1 MKDLTFLA
9 DFLKL
14 LHQMFASETLIVMIK
29 RLEKQE
35 KEPRVGGR
43 EVTKP
48 PFWVQSSSPRHVPL
62 EFATKV
68 PVFI

>member
-1 MKDLTFLA
+1 
-9 DFLKL
+9 
-14 LHQMFASETLIVMIK
+14 MFASETLIVMIK
-29 RLEKQE
+29 RLEEQE

-48 PFWVQSSSPRHVPL
+48 PFWAQSSSPRHVPL